1 MNITREE
8 PDGDVVDAAV
18 RIDVRRFI
26 ISLAVVV
33 GIVECLAAD
42 DSVAAARRGL
52 AGILTHDC
60 LQAFTPWRSTISHS
74 TQQIFTTDRAGRP
87 GR

>member
-33 GIVECLAAD
+33 GIVECLTAD
-42 DSVAAARRGL
+42 DSAGRG
-52 AGILTHDC
+52 GIIIHDC
-60 LQAFTPWRSTISHS
+60 EADLALQKPIIATRHKT
-74 TQQIFTTDRAGRP
+74 
-87 GR
+87 

>member
-33 GIVECLAAD
+33 GIVECLTAD
-42 DSVAAARRGL
+42 DSASAARRGGLEAGVL
-52 AGILTHDC
+52 AHDSS
-60 LQAFTPWRSTISHS
+60 A
-74 TQQIFTTDRAGRP
+74 
-87 GR
+87 